1 MTQIR
6 QYLIVRGM
14 NLKSYVSQRY
24 GLASEIAKSLGVT
37 PVTVY
42 EWVHAKK
49 RVPAERCPE
58 IERLTEG
65 AVTCEELRPDLADQ
79 WAYLRN
85 TPAPALPP
93 GDTESTVFP
102 TTQIQE
108 AA

>member
-1 MTQIR
+1 
-6 QYLIVRGM
+6 M

-65 AVTCEELRPDLADQ
+65 AVTCEELRPDLTDQ
-79 WAYLRN
+79 WGYLRN
-85 TPAPALPP
+85 TPSVAPAIPP
-93 GDTESTVFP
+93 ADTETPVFP

>member
-1 MTQIR
+1 
-6 QYLIVRGM
+6 M
-14 NLKSYVSQRY
+14 NLKSYVTQRH
-24 GLASEIAKSLGVT
+24 GLASDLAKSLAVT

-65 AVTCEELRPDLADQ
+65 AVTCEDLRPDLADQ
-79 WAYLRN
+79 WKFLRGTATVN
-85 TPAPALPP
+85 TETPP
-93 GDTESTVFP
+93 NLDK
-102 TTQIQE
+102 